1 MEDRQQRCSRRKFL
15 ASAAALT
22 LAGGVSA
29 SSAEPQGDLPLSRTR
44 PMKPSNK
51 GRKPLAVITTVY
63 RPLSHAYHIAGRFM
77 YGYARGGQLHVPK
90 HYIYSLYVDQ
100 TPENDLSDDV
110 ARRFGVRVTRR
121 TSGVSMARAVEDAL
135 IADGKLAVDGVLL
148 IAEHG
153 NYPRNDAGQIL
164 YPRLELMEQIV
175 NVFRKTGQS
184 VPVFNDKHL
193 SFTFDRAKKM
203 LAWARELKFP
213 MMAGSSLPVVWRTPS
228 LELRL
233 DSPIEDALVAG
244 YGPIEVYGFHALE
257 TLHVMLE
264 RRKGGE
270 SGVKAVTCLS
280 GKEVWKAG
288 DAGRWSW
295 DLLEAA
301 LSRSETV
308 NPGDIRDNVGGVKVY
323 NYNQT
328 PALAFLIEY
337 NDGTR
342 GTVLLLNGHVLD
354 FTFAAKLRGESKPA
368 SCLFHL
374 PPPPGARFFDAQV
387 ANLEKFFETGKAPY
401 PVERTLLTT
410 GILDAVMRSHQ
421 RGGVRIETPELADV
435 RYSAPADSGFL
446 RGTIA
451 DF

>member
-29 SSAEPQGDLPLSRTR
+29 QAPGPEGSLPLSRTR
-44 PMKPSNK
+44 PGKPSRK
-51 GRKPLAVITTVY
+51 GRKPLAVISTVY
-63 RPLSHAYHIAGRFM
+63 RPLSHAYHIAGRFLH
-77 YGYARGGQLHVPK
+77 GYARGGQLHVPK
-90 HYIYSLYVDQ
+90 HYVHSLYVDQ
-100 TPENDLSDDV
+100 TPEETDLSGQV
-110 ARRFGVRVTRR
+110 ARDFGVRLTRR
-121 TSGVSMARAVEDAL
+121 RHGASMSDAVAEALTSGSKLDVE
-135 IADGKLAVDGVLL
+135 GVLL

-153 NYPRNDAGQIL
+153 NYPRNEKGQIL
-164 YPRLELMEQIV
+164 YPRLEMMEAIA

-193 SFTFDRAKKM
+193 SYTFDNARKM
-203 LAWARELKFP
+203 LGWGRELKFP
-213 MMAGSSLPVVWRTPS
+213 MMAGSSLPVTWRSPE
-228 LELRL
+228 LELPL

-257 TLHVMLE
+257 TLQVMLE

-270 SGVKAVTCLS
+270 TGVKAVTCLT
-280 GKEVWKAG
+280 GKDVWKAG

-301 LSRSETV
+301 LGRSETV
-308 NPGDIRDNVGGVKVY
+308 NPGDIRDNVGSMSVY
-323 NYNQT
+323 NYRPT

-337 NDGTR
+337 RDGSR

-368 SCLFHL
+368 ACLFRL

-387 ANLEKFFETGKAPY
+387 ANLEKFFETGRSPY

-410 GILDAVMRSHQ
+410 AILDAAMESHHR
-421 RGGVRIETPELADV
+421 RGTRLETPELDV
-435 RYSAPADSGFL
+435 RYTAPADSGFL
-446 RGTIA
+446 RGNVA

>member
-1 MEDRQQRCSRRKFL
+1 MLDRQQRCSRRKFL

-22 LAGGVSA
+22 LAGGVGSG
-29 SSAEPQGDLPLSRTR
+29 AEQPQTALPLSRTR
-44 PMKPSNK
+44 PAKPSNR
-51 GRKPLAVITTVY
+51 GRKPLAVLTTVY
-63 RPLSHAYHIAGRFM
+63 RPLSHSYHIAGRFLL
-77 YGYARGGQLHVPK
+77 GFPRGGQLHVPK
-90 HYIYSLYVDQ
+90 HYVHSMYVDQ
-100 TPENDLSDDV
+100 TPDNDLSRQV
-110 ARRFGVRVTRR
+110 AKDFGVRVLRR
-121 TSGVSMARAVEDAL
+121 DSGTSLARAVEQTL
-135 IADGKLAVDGVLL
+135 TVGGKLAVEGVLL

-153 NYPRNDAGQIL
+153 NYPRNDLGQIL
-164 YPRLELMEQIV
+164 YPRLELMEAIA

-193 SFTFDRAKKM
+193 SFTFERAKKM
-203 LAWARELKFP
+203 LAWGRELKFP
-213 MMAGSSLPVVWRTPS
+213 MMAGSSLPVTWRSPE

-233 DSPIEDALVAG
+233 DSPIEDALVAA

-257 TLHVMLE
+257 TLQVMVE

-280 GKEVWKAG
+280 GKDVWKAG
-288 DAGRWSW
+288 DAGKWSW

-308 NPGDIRDNVGGVKVY
+308 NPGDIRDNVGTMPVY
-323 NYNQT
+323 NYKPT
-328 PALAFLIEY
+328 PGLAFLIEY

-342 GTVLLLNGHVLD
+342 GTILLLNGHVLD
-354 FTFAAKLRGESKPA
+354 FTFAAKPRGESKPT
-368 SCLFHL
+368 SCLFRL

-387 ANLEKFFETGKAPY
+387 TNLEKFFESGKAPY

-410 GILDAVMRSHQ
+410 GILDAAMRSHH
-421 RGGVRIETPELADV
+421 RGGVRIETPELDV
-435 RYSAPADSGFL
+435 CYGAPADSGFL
-446 RGTIA
+446 RGNVA

>member
-29 SSAEPQGDLPLSRTR
+29 RDTSPEGSLPLSRTR
-44 PMKPSNK
+44 PAKPSNK
-51 GRKPLAVITTVY
+51 GRKPLAVLATVY
-63 RPLSHAYHIAGRFM
+63 RPLSHAYHIAGRFL

-90 HYIYSLYVDQ
+90 HYVHSLYVDQ
-100 TPENDLSDDV
+100 MPKDNDLSREV
-110 ARRFGVRVTRR
+110 AKEFGLRR
-121 TSGVSMARAVEDAL
+121 THYDGRDRSRPVAEAL
-135 IADGKLAVDGVLL
+135 TTDGKLAVEGVLL
-148 IAEHG
+148 IGEHG
-153 NYPRNDAGQIL
+153 NYPRNDKGQIL
-164 YPRLELMEQIV
+164 YPRLELMEEIV
-175 NVFRKTGQS
+175 KVFHQTGQS

-193 SFTFDRAKKM
+193 SYTFANARKM
-203 LAWARELKFP
+203 LGWARELKFP
-213 MMAGSSLPVVWRTPS
+213 MMAGSSLPVTWRSPE

-257 TLHVMLE
+257 TLQVMME

-270 SGVKAVTCLS
+270 TGVKAVTCLT
-280 GKEVWKAG
+280 GPEVWKAG
-288 DAGRWSW
+288 DTGRWSW

-308 NPGDIRDNVGGVKVY
+308 NPGDIRVNVGSMAVT
-323 NYNQT
+323 NYRAT

-337 NDGTR
+337 RDGTR
-342 GTVLLLNGHVLD
+342 GTVLLLNGHILD
-354 FTFAAKLRGESKPA
+354 FNFAARIKGEAKPA
-368 SCLFHL
+368 ACLFRL
-374 PPPPGARFFDAQV
+374 PSPPGARFFDAQV
-387 ANLEKFFETGKAPY
+387 VNLEKFLETGKAPY

-410 GILDAVMRSHQ
+410 GILDAVMTSHHE
-421 RGGVRIETPELADV
+421 RGTRIETPELDV
-435 RYSAPADSGFL
+435 RYTAPADSGFL
-446 RGTIA
+446 RGNVA